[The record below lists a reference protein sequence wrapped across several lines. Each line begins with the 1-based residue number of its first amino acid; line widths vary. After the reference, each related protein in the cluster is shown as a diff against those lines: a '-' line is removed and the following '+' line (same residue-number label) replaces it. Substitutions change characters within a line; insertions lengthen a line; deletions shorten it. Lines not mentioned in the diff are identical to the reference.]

1 MRIQKE
7 PRWPRLHA
15 YVVAGLVMFLSFMVA
30 PVVLVWSS
38 EVEVVPLS
46 SSPTPSGSVTE
57 TLASN
62 WPSFRGP
69 GGNGVVDG
77 ADSSP
82 LDNMVCSDTD
92 GDTCEDC
99 SSGYTQTEGPGGTE
113 DGGDGW
119 DYDGDGACDAGDTDD
134 DNDGALDD
142 DDTEDNNADI
152 CSDDDGDT
160 CDCIL

>member
-62 WPSFRGP
+62 WPSFRRP
-69 GGNGVVDG
+69 SGNGVVDL
-77 ADSSP
+77 S
-82 LDNMVCSDTD
+82 L
-92 GDTCEDC
+92 
-99 SSGYTQTEGPGGTE
+99 
-113 DGGDGW
+113 
-119 DYDGDGACDAGDTDD
+119 
-134 DNDGALDD
+134 
-142 DDTEDNNADI
+142 I
-152 CSDDDGDT
+152 H
-160 CDCIL
+160 I